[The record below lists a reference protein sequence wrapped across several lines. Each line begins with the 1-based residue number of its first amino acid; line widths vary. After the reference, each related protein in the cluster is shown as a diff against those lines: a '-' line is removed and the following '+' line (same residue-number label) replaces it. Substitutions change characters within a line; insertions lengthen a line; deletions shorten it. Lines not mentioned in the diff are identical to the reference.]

1 MKDPRTELYDR
12 LMERNF
18 RSHFDLS
25 LPLDRRSFLKLGGG
39 VLVLIA
45 MPGTAA
51 GQPGSRRGLPE
62 DFNAFLLVGED
73 GQVTGF
79 TGKIEMGQ
87 GINTSLAQMLA
98 EELNVPLERVR
109 MVMGDTDLCPWD
121 MGTFGSL
128 TTRAFGPPFRKA
140 AAEARAVLVQ
150 LAAERLQAPAER
162 LQVIDGEVIDPGTGR
177 RVTYGELTQGQR
189 IVRRVEGEVTPESP
203 AEFNIVGRP
212 VTRQDAVAKVTGAA
226 QYAGDIRLPGM
237 LYARILRP
245 PAHGARLIE
254 VDASEAER
262 IEGVRVIR
270 DGDLVA
276 VLHSKPDV
284 AEQALAA
291 IKARFEPAPAGP
303 DDESIYDH
311 LLQHA
316 PAGEV
321 VAQGGDLASGQAA
334 AILSAEETY
343 LNAYVAHAPIEPHT
357 ALAAEEGGRLVIWAS
372 TQTPFRLKEEAAAA
386 LQLSPDQV
394 RVITPFVGGGFG
406 GKSNNLQ
413 ALEAARL
420 AKLTGRPVQVAWSR
434 AEEFF
439 LDTFRPAAVVK
450 IKAGTDRLGNLT
462 YWDYAVYGA
471 GERGSQQFY
480 AIPNHRTVVYGSGWR
495 GREGG
500 HPFATG
506 PWRAPA
512 NNTNTFARECH
523 IDILAHR
530 AGLDPVSFRLRNLKD
545 PKLIGVLRAAADR
558 FGWEGKVSPSGR
570 GIGVAMGVDAGTSVA
585 HLAEVEVDRATG
597 RVRVKRVV
605 CAQNMGLCV
614 NPEGAALQMEGC
626 ITMGLGY
633 ALAEQIRFKDGAIRD
648 NNFDTYK
655 LPRFSWLPE
664 IETVIIEDRDS
675 PPQGGGEPAIVCM
688 GAVLANAI
696 FDAVGARLFR
706 LPMTPERVK
715 GAMAAS

>member
-1 MKDPRTELYDR
+1 MKHPEIELYDR

-18 RSHFDLS
+18 RSEFALS
-25 LPLDRRSFLKLGGG
+25 LPMDRRSFLKLGGG
-39 VLVLIA
+39 ILVLIA
-45 MPGTAA
+45 VPGSAA
-51 GQPGSRRGLPE
+51 GQPGGRRLPE
-62 DFNAFLLVGED
+62 DFNAFLLIGED

-98 EELNVPLERVR
+98 EELNVPLERVK

-150 LAAERLQAPAER
+150 LAASKLEVPAER
-162 LQVIDGEVIDPGTGR
+162 LQVADGEVFDPVSGR
-177 RVTYGELTQGQR
+177 RVAYGELTQGRR
-189 IVRRVEGEVTPESP
+189 IVRRVEGEAAPETPS
-203 AEFNIVGRP
+203 AFSIVGRP
-212 VTRQDAVAKVTGAA
+212 LLRQDAVEKVTGAA
-226 QYAGDIRLPGM
+226 RYAGDIRLPGM

-245 PAHGARLIE
+245 PAHGARLLE
-254 VDASEAER
+254 VDTSAAEK
-262 IEGVRVIR
+262 IEGVRVVR
-270 DGDLVA
+270 EGDLVA
-276 VLHSKPDV
+276 VLHPHPEV

-291 IKARFEPAPAGP
+291 VKAKFEPAPAGP

-321 VAQGGDLASGQAA
+321 VAQGGDLAAGQAA
-334 AILSAEETY
+334 AVLTAEESY

-357 ALAAEEGGRLVIWAS
+357 AVAALQEGRLVIWAS

-386 LQLSPDQV
+386 LQLSPEQV
-394 RVITPFVGGGFG
+394 RVMTPFVGGGFG

-420 AKLTGRPVQVAWSR
+420 AKLTGSPVQVAWSR

-450 IKAGTDRLGNLT
+450 IRAGIDRLGNLT
-462 YWDYAVYGA
+462 FWDYAVYGA

-523 IDILAHR
+523 LDILAQKAR
-530 AGLDPVSFRLRNLKD
+530 LDPVSFRLRNLKD
-545 PKLIGVLRAAADR
+545 PKLIGVLKAAADR

-585 HLAEVEVDRATG
+585 HLAEVEVDRSTG
-597 RVRVKRVV
+597 RIRVKRVV

-614 NPEGAALQMEGC
+614 NPAGAALQMEGC

-633 ALAEQIRFKDGAIRD
+633 ALAEQIRFKNGTILDT
-648 NNFDTYK
+648 NFDTYRI
-655 LPRFSWLPE
+655 PRFSWLPE
-664 IETVIIEDRDS
+664 IETVIVEDRDS

-688 GAVLANAI
+688 GAVLANAV
-696 FDAVGARLFR
+696 FDAVGIRLFH

-715 GAMAAS
+715 AAMAAG